1 MIQTIQARNGEKAS
15 DHLPRD
21 IKYIY
26 QGQIMK
32 DIIITNNIHTIQI
45 FIGLKGGSR
54 KEEDGRKQ
62 KKTIKQ
68 EPNSTEDRE
77 EDKEGSEQQ

>member
-1 MIQTIQARNGEKAS
+1 
-15 DHLPRD
+15 
-21 IKYIY
+21 
-26 QGQIMK
+26 MK